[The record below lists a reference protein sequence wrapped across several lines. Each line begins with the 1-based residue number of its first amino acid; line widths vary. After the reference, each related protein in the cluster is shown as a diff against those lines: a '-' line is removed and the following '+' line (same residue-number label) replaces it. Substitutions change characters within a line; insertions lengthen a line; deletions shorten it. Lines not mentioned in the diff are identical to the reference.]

1 MHRPCDDPLVGR
13 QALMPD
19 WGLVSAHEHDVPPPR
34 DAAATQLNAE
44 VSHVRWS
51 LPGGDFAVLDAVSDE
66 GEPVVLVGP
75 LAHLH
80 EGESVAAGGGWR
92 CHPRHGWQFEV
103 RRVRILEPVSDRAVR
118 AYLESVKHVGSRAA
132 ATLVERYG
140 AGDVLAAIDRDP
152 ERILRGVPGIGPRRL
167 PGAVSSWRDQREL
180 RELRLF
186 LDTHGV
192 DAAAA
197 GRIARHFGAG
207 SIARLQREPYAIC
220 ELDGIGFATA
230 DALAQALDTPPDA
243 PDRLAAGV
251 LHALSQAQAD
261 GHCHLPRDELIGRAE
276 RLLGG
281 NVDVADAIVVLAAR
295 GKLVVT
301 GDCVAEARLHAV
313 ELRLAGHVRRLLAD
327 EPALELLGVKRPSR
341 GPFVPSDDQWRGVT
355 QALEHRLSI
364 LTGGPG
370 TGKSATM
377 RALVDLLKARRR
389 SARLCAPTGKAARR
403 LSELTSADATTIHRL
418 LEWAPEEG
426 FTRDAHRPIDG
437 CDVLIVDEASM
448 LSVHLAE
455 ALLGA
460 VGSATHV
467 LLVGDVDQLAP
478 VGPGRVLEDLLD
490 SQAVAAT
497 RLTEIF
503 RQAARSM
510 IVRAAHAMNAGELP
524 PTRPGPD
531 DVRDF
536 FFIARGDPQSIFE
549 EVCELAATRL
559 PAHYGFDPAAD
570 VQVLAP
576 MHKGP
581 LGIDALN
588 DELRR
593 RLNPEG
599 ARIAGVGL
607 RVGDKVMQTRNSYE
621 HDLFNGERGV
631 LVHYDDERER
641 VLFAGEDGRRV
652 NLPADALDTLT
663 LAYAVSVHKSQG
675 SQARAIVVPAFR
687 GHHIMLTRNL
697 VYTAVTRAQEVCV
710 VVGERAALA
719 IAVKRLDARRR
730 HTKLRELVGDSSAS
744 DL

>member
-1 MHRPCDDPLVGR
+1 MTERAQD
-13 QALMPD
+13 A
-19 WGLVSAHEHDVPPPR
+19 PPR
-34 DAAATQLNAE
+34 DPAAGELVAE
-44 VSHVRWS
+44 VMGIRWS
-51 LPGGDFAVLDAVSDE
+51 VDDGDFAVLDAVSDD
-66 GEPVVLVGP
+66 GEAVVLVGA
-75 LAHLH
+75 LGHVR

-92 CHPRHGWQFEV
+92 CHPRHGWQFTV
-103 RRVRILEPVSDRAVR
+103 QRVRILEPVSDAAV
-118 AYLESVKHVGSRAA
+118 ASYLESVKHIGPRGAA
-132 ATLVERYG
+132 LLVDRYG
-140 AGDVLAAIDRDP
+140 AGEVLAAIDRDP
-152 ERILRGVPGIGPRRL
+152 EKVLSGVPGIGARRI
-167 PGAVSSWRDQREL
+167 GSAVQSWRDQREL

-192 DAAAA
+192 DAASA

-207 SIARLQREPYAIC
+207 SIARLQREPYVIC

-230 DALAQALDTPPDA
+230 DALARALDTPLDA

-251 LHALSQAQAD
+251 MHALDQAQAD
-261 GHCHLPRDELIGRAE
+261 GHCHLPRPELAARAA

-281 NVDVADAIVVLAAR
+281 GVDVDEAIDMLAAR
-295 GKLVVT
+295 GRVVADDA
-301 GDCVAEARLHAV
+301 GRVADARLHAV
-313 ELRLAGHVRRLLAD
+313 EQRLAGHVRRLLD
-327 EPALELLGVKRPSR
+327 DGPAFVLKGVERPAS
-341 GPFVPSDDQWRGVT
+341 GTFVPSDDQWRGVT

-377 RALVDLLKARRR
+377 RTLVDLLKAGKR

-403 LSELTSADATTIHRL
+403 LSELTGVDATTIHRL
-418 LEWAPEEG
+418 LEWMPEEG
-426 FTRDAHRPIDG
+426 FTRDRDHPIEG

-455 ALLGA
+455 ALLAA
-460 VGSATHV
+460 VGPRTHV
-467 LLVGDVDQLAP
+467 LFVGDVDQLAP

-490 SQAVAAT
+490 LVPPTPAMPAT
-497 RLTEIF
+497 RLTEVF
-503 RQAARSM
+503 RQAARSL
-510 IVRAAHAMNAGELP
+510 IVRAAHAINAGALP
-524 PTRPGPD
+524 DATAGEG

-536 FFIARGDPQSIFE
+536 FFIARDGPQAIFA

-559 PAHYGFDPAAD
+559 PAHYGLDPAAD

-588 DELRR
+588 TELRA
-593 RLNPEG
+593 RLNPDG
-599 ARIAGVGL
+599 AAIAGTGL

-631 LVHYDDERER
+631 LLHHDDERER
-641 VLFAGEDGRRV
+641 VLFGGEDGRRV
-652 NLPADALDTLT
+652 SLPTDALDTLR
-663 LAYAVSVHKSQG
+663 LAYAATVHKAQG
-675 SQARAIVVPAFR
+675 SQARAIVVPVFR
-687 GHHIMLTRNL
+687 GHQIMLTRNL

-719 IAVKRLDARRR
+719 TAVGRTDARRR
-730 HTKLRELVGDSSAS
+730 YTRLRELVAAG
-744 DL
+744 

>member
-1 MHRPCDDPLVGR
+1 MI
-13 QALMPD
+13 
-19 WGLVSAHEHDVPPPR
+19 SAQDASPR
-34 DAAATQLNAE
+34 DPAASEVVAE
-44 VSHVRWS
+44 VMAVRWS
-51 LPGGDFAVLDAVSDE
+51 VPDGDFAVLDAITDE
-66 GEPVVLVGP
+66 GEPVVLVGA
-75 LAHLH
+75 LGHVR

-92 CHPRHGWQFEV
+92 CHPRHGWQFSVE
-103 RRVRILEPVSDRAVR
+103 RVRILEPVSDAAV
-118 AYLESVKHVGSRAA
+118 ASYLESVKHIGPRGAALLVG
-132 ATLVERYG
+132 RYG
-140 AGDVLAAIDRDP
+140 AGEVLATIDRDP
-152 ERILRGVPGIGPRRL
+152 EAVLRGVPGIGARRL
-167 PGAVSSWRDQREL
+167 GAAVQSWRDQREL

-192 DAAAA
+192 DAASA

-230 DALAQALDTPPDA
+230 DALARALDTPRDA

-251 LHALSQAQAD
+251 LHALDQAQAD
-261 GHCHLPRDELIGRAE
+261 GHCHLPRPDLAARAT

-281 NVDVADAIVVLAAR
+281 DIDVDDAIEALAAR
-295 GKLVVT
+295 GRI
-301 GDCVAEARLHAV
+301 VADDAGRVSEARLHAV
-313 ELRLAGHVRRLLAD
+313 EQRLAGHVRRLLDD
-327 EPALELLGVKRPSR
+327 EPALKLGEVERPAAGS
-341 GPFVPSDDQWRGVT
+341 FEPSDDQWRGVT

-377 RALVDLLKARRR
+377 RTLVDLLSDNRR

-403 LSELTSADATTIHRL
+403 LSELTGVDATTIHRL
-418 LEWAPEEG
+418 LEWAPDGG
-426 FTRDAHRPIDG
+426 FTRDASHPIEG

-455 ALLGA
+455 ALLAA
-460 VGSATHV
+460 VGPRTHV

-478 VGPGRVLEDLLD
+478 VGPGRVLEDLLEL
-490 SQAVAAT
+490 QADGAGATGGDARTVPAT
-497 RLTEIF
+497 RLTEVF
-503 RQAARSM
+503 RQAARSL
-510 IVRAAHAMNAGELP
+510 IVRAAHAINAGEVP
-524 PTRPGPD
+524 DAVAGPD

-536 FFIARGDPQSIFE
+536 FLITRDGPQAIFA
-549 EVCELAATRL
+549 EVCELAASRL
-559 PAHYGFDPAAD
+559 PSHYDLDAAAD

-588 DELRR
+588 AELRA
-593 RLNPEG
+593 RLNPDG
-599 ARIAGVGL
+599 TPIAGTGL

-631 LVHYDDERER
+631 LLHHDDQRDR

-652 NLPADALDTLT
+652 SLPVDALDTLR
-663 LAYAVSVHKSQG
+663 LAYAATVHKAQG
-675 SQARAIVVPAFR
+675 SQARAIVVPVFR
-687 GHHIMLTRNL
+687 GHQIMLTRNL

-710 VVGERAALA
+710 VVGERAALSL
-719 IAVKRLDARRR
+719 AVGRTDARRR
-730 HTKLRELVGDSSAS
+730 HTRLRELVELG
-744 DL
+744 